1 MYCFLYVLVSELLP
15 LLAQFFFPFRWKLL
29 QSLINLK
36 RNLSSFSIRNKIKN
50 RNGNFKILNELSVF
64 VYSKKI
70 CIIKLISIFIM
81 YSMSL
86 TKKLW
91 LKFFSELDL
100 ISNFFFFAESKK
112 VKKGNYIHT
121 NIKMVFYSI
130 LLTRP
135 YINRKKVNV
144 SKKINYF
151 NDFVSASSNKLTVS
165 KVKSVMQTDKK
176 GSKSKTKVGS
186 KVSSRK
192 LKNGKGESG
201 IYMLY
206 VELLVVNE
214 SFMQ

>member
-1 MYCFLYVLVSELLP
+1 M
-15 LLAQFFFPFRWKLL
+15 
-29 QSLINLK
+29 
-36 RNLSSFSIRNKIKN
+36 
-50 RNGNFKILNELSVF
+50 NELSVF

-70 CIIKLISIFIM
+70 CIIKLIPILIM

-86 TKKLW
+86 TKKPW

-100 ISNFFFFAESKK
+100 IFNFFFFAESKK